1 MNETFSKCWKLKG
14 YGGGSGRGIAI
25 SHGNAV
31 DRATQRRTVRFDIQE
46 ASRRTNTQAL
56 IVIFL
61 DEVPENEM
69 SVHSSRSSRRQEL
82 SSQERTEEI
91 SSFLFKLVTTTN
103 PFFASLSSD
112 SRTEILSENRKEEI
126 LRQTVLDRVAVGSA
140 AAVSTSVSVGY
151 VVWLLRSGSLFTTF
165 LSSMPAWLAFDPLPI
180 LDSFEGTNAGD
191 DESLASLVSG
201 EQ

>member
-56 IVIFL
+56 IVIFP

-126 LRQTVLDRVAVGSA
+126 CSPNSAGQSRRRFCGRSLDVSFCWLRRLVASRWIAVHDLPFIDARMAGLRPSA
-140 AAVSTSVSVGY
+140 DP
-151 VVWLLRSGSLFTTF
+151 RLFRR
-165 LSSMPAWLAFDPLPI
+165 
-180 LDSFEGTNAGD
+180 
-191 DESLASLVSG
+191 DECWR
-201 EQ
+201 